1 MLDHGAHIV
10 HKFGKIERFL
20 NMDGKYLT
28 ILFLFTISFEIYAQ
42 WRPDQIE
49 IIRDQWGVP
58 HIYAPTDAQVSYGLA
73 WAHAEDDFETIQ
85 STLLAAKSMLGR
97 HLGKDGAVVDYVVRL
112 LRAKEIVEENL
123 SKVSPKFLKLVKGYL
138 AGMNAYAAEHPKEV
152 FVKKAFPITVQD
164 VFQAYVL
171 QLALMDG
178 ADGVIA
184 DLFNGNID
192 HSALVG
198 IGSNALAFSRNKT
211 NSDHVMLAINAHQ
224 PLEGPASW
232 YEAHLVSDEG
242 WNIMG
247 GLFPGGPVVFHG
259 TNEYLGWAHTVNHP
273 DKIDLFQL
281 EIDSENENRYRIDDH
296 WYDLEETRIPLYLK
310 TIFGLKIRVKK
321 STFYS
326 KYGPVIKN
334 DKGTFAFKMSVF
346 DEIRAIEQWYNMNK
360 AQNLSQFKKA
370 LSKVAIPSFN
380 IIYADKY
387 DSIFYISN
395 GRLPLRNPN
404 FDWKKIVPGNTELT
418 LSTEYHNLVDLPQLT
433 NPKAGYLFNM
443 NNSPF
448 NATDS
453 VDNLSFH
460 DFDST
465 MGYRLHENNRSIR
478 FMTLID
484 QYEEVNWQDFLKI
497 KHDVTLPDSL
507 QYNINVNLLFT
518 MDPKIAGPA
527 AETVRIL
534 QKWNRRSEL
543 IDVGPAH
550 FNEFYTH
557 LMGKKKIIDVAL
569 VQPVEM
575 IESLHYAHNYLLE
588 NFGKI
593 DVTLGEYQFLVRGD
607 KALPMRGL
615 GDVLAAMYSR
625 PYKEGKVKGVAGESY
640 IMLVRY
646 PSTGLP
652 IIETVHSYGASN
664 RPGSPHF
671 NDQMEMFVEQK
682 RKSMTLD
689 IDVVRQN
696 AKNIYHPK

>member
-1 MLDHGAHIV
+1 MA
-10 HKFGKIERFL
+10 RNYFL
-20 NMDGKYLT
+20 L
-28 ILFLFTISFEIYAQ
+28 LLLLSCSSQISAQ

-58 HIYAPTDAQVSYGLA
+58 HIYAPSDAQVSYGLA

-85 STLLAAKSMLGR
+85 STILAAKSMLGLY
-97 HLGKDGAVVDYVVRL
+97 LGKEGAVVDYVVHL
-112 LRAKEIVEENL
+112 LRAKEIVEKNL
-123 SKVSPKFLKLVKGYL
+123 PKVSPEFLKLVRGYL
-138 AGMNAYAAEHPKEV
+138 AGLNAYAAENPKEV
-152 FVKKAFPITVQD
+152 LIKKAFPITVED

-171 QLALMDG
+171 QLAIMDG
-178 ADGVIA
+178 ADGVISN
-184 DLFNGNID
+184 LFNGNID
-192 HSALVG
+192 YSAPVG
-198 IGSNALAFSRNKT
+198 IGSNALAFNRNKT
-211 NSDHVMLAINAHQ
+211 NSDHVMLAVNSHQ

-242 WNIMG
+242 WNMMG

-259 TNEYLGWAHTVNHP
+259 TNEHLGWAHTVNHP
-273 DKIDLFQL
+273 DKIDLFRL
-281 EIDSENENRYRIDDH
+281 EIDADDENRYRIDDQ
-296 WYDLEETRIPLYLK
+296 WYNLEEIRVPLYVK
-310 TIFGLKIRVKK
+310 TIFGLKIRIKK

-334 DKGTFAFKMSVF
+334 DKGAFAFKMAVF

-360 AQNLSQFKKA
+360 AQNLTQFKRA
-370 LSKVAIPSFN
+370 LAQVAIPSFN
-380 IIYADKY
+380 ILYADKY
-387 DSIFYISN
+387 DSIYYISN
-395 GRLPLRNPN
+395 GRLPLRNSN
-404 FDWKKIVPGNTELT
+404 FDWEKVVPGNTKLT
-418 LSTEYHNLVDLPQLT
+418 LNNEYHDLEDLPQLT
-433 NPKAGYLFNM
+433 NPNAGYLFNM

-448 NATDS
+448 NATNS

-484 QYEEVNWQDFLKI
+484 QYKEVSWSDFLKI
-497 KHDVTLPDSL
+497 KYDVTLPDSL

-518 MDPKIAGPA
+518 MDPEIAGPA

-534 QKWNRRSEL
+534 QKWNRRAEL

-557 LMGKKKIIDVAL
+557 LMGKRKIINVAL
-569 VQPVEM
+569 VQPAEM

-588 NFGKI
+588 KFGKI
-593 DVTLGEYQFLVRGD
+593 EVTLGEYQYLVRGN

-615 GDVLAAMYSR
+615 GDVLAAMYSK

-652 IIETVHSYGASN
+652 IIETVHNYGSSN
-664 RPGSPHF
+664 RPGSPHY

-689 IDVVRQN
+689 INIIRQN
-696 AKNIYHPK
+696 AERIYHPK